1 MKPQVTAVR
10 RFGEGN
16 SQDNLKPWPSVVR
29 ERIIPVHNRVKARVR
44 GKLAGD
50 QLGGEETKDV
60 DDLFAWN
67 IEEEGKGSS

>member
-1 MKPQVTAVR
+1 MKLQVTAVR

-44 GKLAGD
+44 GNLAGD
-50 QLGGEETKDV
+50 QLGGEGDERR
-60 DDLFAWN
+60 
-67 IEEEGKGSS
+67 G